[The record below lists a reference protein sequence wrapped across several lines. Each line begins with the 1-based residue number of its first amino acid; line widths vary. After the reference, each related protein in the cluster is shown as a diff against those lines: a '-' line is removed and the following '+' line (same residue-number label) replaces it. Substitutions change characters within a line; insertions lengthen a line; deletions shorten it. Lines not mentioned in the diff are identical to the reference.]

1 MSIVDSLIEKF
12 DSIQKLNFFMK
23 KLIYSSL
30 KKLLF
35 NDEDYLK
42 FF

>member
-1 MSIVDSLIEKF
+1 MNIVDSLIEKF
-12 DSIQKLNFFMK
+12 NSIQKLNIFIK
-23 KLIYSSL
+23 KLINSSF
-30 KKLLF
+30 KKLSF